1 MKVPQLERCFA
12 TGQNKPT
19 VLQLRAQNALRTTW
33 CYTRHVGFVTE
44 EVVVLSLW
52 HQIWLLL
59 DKHALF

>member
-1 MKVPQLERCFA
+1 M
-12 TGQNKPT
+12 
-19 VLQLRAQNALRTTW
+19 VLQLRVQNALRTTW

-59 DKHALF
+59 DKLALF